1 MKLPKLNL
9 PEYKFR
15 FKKSP
20 KGEPL
25 IFDTLRSKWLVL
37 TPEEWVRQNLV
48 TTLVKDQGYPKGLFK
63 LETGVNVNG
72 NPLRSDVVV
81 FKGGNPYVLVECKAP
96 NVKLSQVV
104 LDQAL
109 NYNTQYNCPYIILSN
124 GLSHVFL
131 EVGNG
136 TITQLNHFPS
146 Y

>member
-1 MKLPKLNL
+1 M
-9 PEYKFR
+9 
-15 FKKSP
+15 
-20 KGEPL
+20 
-25 IFDTLRSKWLVL
+25 IFDALRSKWLVL

-48 TTLVKDQGYPKGLFK
+48 ATLVEHHGYPKGLFK

-81 FKGGNPYVLVECKAP
+81 FKGETPYILVECKAP
-96 NVKLSQVV
+96 NVMLSQVV

-124 GLSHVFL
+124 GLNHVSV
-131 EVGNG
+131 EIGND
-136 TITQLNHFPS
+136 TVTQLSYFPK